1 VDLWGV
7 ESVSK
12 MSSVCYEYEW
22 HRALIMAVD
31 STRGKHERSLGAVN
45 K

>member
-7 ESVSK
+7 ESVVKCPQSV
-12 MSSVCYEYEW
+12 MSGMRTLMVV
-22 HRALIMAVD
+22 VD
-31 STRGKHERSLGAVN
+31 SPRGKHERSLGAVN